1 MQTFSTNIVRPT
13 FRNRATGVRLGMRLA
28 IACMVAG
35 VFCNS
40 VAIAQTPGQSSQLSG
55 WDAPEF
61 NPQAASPSNQVRTQI
76 GLATL
81 PEAPTAGTN
90 TSVSLPPA
98 PRPLL
103 APVHAP
109 FQIPTQT
116 HVQTATFETED
127 LNPETGTVPAANGFA
142 ESPITA
148 DSISAM
154 FNSQASDAT
163 SPEGIWPSIKV
174 GLLLAV
180 LSLAPAIILM
190 TTCYVRVVVVLTL
203 LRQAFGG
210 QQLPPMQVI
219 TALSL
224 FLTMLIMAPVW
235 NQVKSEAI
243 DPYTRQQNPITWE
256 EAWQRGIAPVKH
268 FMVSQIKASGNT
280 DSVAV
285 FYEHLPDA
293 GPPPSTIE
301 QVPVNVLLPA
311 FLISELKVAFLLG
324 FQIFLPFLVLDLV
337 VSSVTVSSGM
347 MMLPP
352 TMVSFPLKLI
362 LFVMVDG
369 WNLVVG
375 MLLQSFAPMQSFP
388 PM

>member
-1 MQTFSTNIVRPT
+1 MHIISTNNP
-13 FRNRATGVRLGMRLA
+13 
-28 IACMVAG
+28 
-35 VFCNS
+35 
-40 VAIAQTPGQSSQLSG
+40 QLSTG
-55 WDAPEF
+55 GCLRNLRSAWLLIGVGVVALNFTTASSVGAQSLQPQDQLPAWSAPTIA
-61 NPQAASPSNQVRTQI
+61 PPIASPSNDVRSQI
-76 GLATL
+76 GLATYADPISGNSNTPITLPPEPATVVQADVQTPIQVQRAAFETVIQSPADL
-81 PEAPTAGTN
+81 PEPANATNETAI
-90 TSVSLPPA
+90 SPA
-98 PRPLL
+98 
-103 APVHAP
+103 APV
-109 FQIPTQT
+109 
-116 HVQTATFETED
+116 TA
-127 LNPETGTVPAANGFA
+127 NSIA
-142 ESPITA
+142 E
-148 DSISAM
+148 M
-154 FNSQASDAT
+154 FNSQASGAT

-210 QQLPPMQVI
+210 QQLPPMQVV

-224 FLTMLIMAPVW
+224 FLTLLIMAPVW
-235 NQVKSEAI
+235 TEVKTEAI
-243 DPYTRQQNPITWE
+243 DPYTREQSPISWE
-256 EAWQRGIAPVKH
+256 EAWQRGIEPVKH
-268 FMVSQIKASGNT
+268 FMVTQIKASGNA

-293 GPPPSTIE
+293 GAPPSTLE
-301 QVPVNVLLPA
+301 QVPINVLLPA

-375 MLLQSFAPMQSFP
+375 MLLQSFAPI
-388 PM
+388 

>member
-1 MQTFSTNIVRPT
+1 MRWLFVVVGVLFAVSFASADTVYGQFS
-13 FRNRATGVRLGMRLA
+13 
-28 IACMVAG
+28 
-35 VFCNS
+35 
-40 VAIAQTPGQSSQLSG
+40 QQSNQLPN
-55 WDAPEF
+55 WDAPVIAQ
-61 NPQAASPSNQVRTQI
+61 PVASPSNRVRTQI
-76 GLATL
+76 GLANT
-81 PEAPTAGTN
+81 TGGTN
-90 TSVSLPPA
+90 TPVMLEPVA
-98 PRPLL
+98 RPLVPVY
-103 APVHAP
+103 APIQSSV
-109 FQIPTQT
+109 Q
-116 HVQTATFETED
+116 VQTVAYESDAQNATNNS
-127 LNPETGTVPAANGFA
+127 NPVSVENEPASGFSQPLVTANN
-142 ESPITA
+142 
-148 DSISAM
+148 ISEM
-154 FNSQASDAT
+154 FNSQASGAT

-224 FLTMLIMAPVW
+224 FLTLLIMTPVW
-235 NQVKSEAI
+235 NEVKTEAI
-243 DPYTRQQNPITWE
+243 DPYTREQSPISWE
-256 EAWQRGIAPVKH
+256 EAWQRGIEPVKH
-268 FMVSQIKASGNT
+268 FMVSQIKASGNS

-293 GPPPSTIE
+293 GAPPATIE
-301 QVPVNVLLPA
+301 EVPINVLLPA

-375 MLLQSFAPMQSFP
+375 MLLQSFAPM
-388 PM
+388 

>member
-1 MQTFSTNIVRPT
+1 MQNLSTNIAQPASRS
-13 FRNRATGVRLGMRLA
+13 RANGFNGARLA
-28 IACMVAG
+28 TALAVAWM
-35 VFCNS
+35 FCGGI
-40 VAIAQTPGQSSQLSG
+40 VTAQTQPTYQLPG
-55 WDAPEF
+55 WDAP
-61 NPQAASPSNQVRTQI
+61 NINLPTATPNNQVRAQI
-76 GLATL
+76 GLAAAA
-81 PEAPTAGTN
+81 EIPTAGTN
-90 TSVSLPPA
+90 TPISLPPTPTPA
-98 PRPLL
+98 QPSL

-109 FQIPTQT
+109 IHNSANTNIQF
-116 HVQTATFETED
+116 AAFETD
-127 LNPETGTVPAANGFA
+127 NSHPTTNTLPDANGFA
-142 ESPITA
+142 QPLINA

-154 FNSQASDAT
+154 FNSQASEAT
-163 SPEGIWPSIKV
+163 SPGGIWPSIKV

-235 NQVKSEAI
+235 NQVKTESI
-243 DPYTRQQNPITWE
+243 DPYTRDQSPISWE
-256 EAWQRGIAPVKH
+256 EAWQRGIEPVKH

-285 FYEHLPDA
+285 FYKHLPDA
-293 GPPPSTIE
+293 GPPPSTLE

-347 MMLPP
+347 MMMPP

-369 WNLVVG
+369 WNLVIG
-375 MLLQSFAPMQSFP
+375 MLLQSFAPM
-388 PM
+388 

>member
-1 MQTFSTNIVRPT
+1 MQTLSTNNARLRPRRQPNERVITPSRLIVGAGMIAVFFVAASSVFGQTFEQPSQLPT
-13 FRNRATGVRLGMRLA
+13 WNAPE
-28 IACMVAG
+28 
-35 VFCNS
+35 
-40 VAIAQTPGQSSQLSG
+40 IAQPT
-55 WDAPEF
+55 
-61 NPQAASPSNQVRTQI
+61 ASPSNRVRTQI
-76 GLATL
+76 GLATYDQ
-81 PEAPTAGTN
+81 PNAGRTN
-90 TSVSLPPA
+90 TPIMLSPEPS
-98 PRPLL
+98 

-109 FQIPTQT
+109 IQT
-116 HVQTATFETED
+116 PNQVRTIAFESEVQNQTTAS
-127 LNPETGTVPAANGFA
+127 NETGNGFA
-142 ESPITA
+142 SAETA
-148 DSISAM
+148 NSIASM
-154 FNSQASDAT
+154 FNSQAAGAT

-210 QQLPPMQVI
+210 QQLPPMQVV

-224 FLTMLIMAPVW
+224 FLTLLIMTPVW
-235 NQVKSEAI
+235 NEVKTEAI
-243 DPYTRQQNPITWE
+243 DPYTREQSPISWE
-256 EAWQRGIAPVKH
+256 EAWQRGIEPVKH
-268 FMVSQIKASGNT
+268 FMVSQIKASGNA

-293 GPPPSTIE
+293 GAPPSTLE
-301 QVPVNVLLPA
+301 QVPINVLLPA

-375 MLLQSFAPMQSFP
+375 MLLQSFAPM
-388 PM
+388 